1 VVFWH
6 KTLHVIL
13 SVEVLPD
20 GSRHDGTPKY
30 VLQCVVVCCS
40 VLQCVAVC
48 CSAAGTMS
56 PLNMYRRFAILSQNH
71 LPLAKEPY
79 FDFVAGSLVYI

>member
-1 VVFWH
+1 
-6 KTLHVIL
+6 
-13 SVEVLPD
+13 
-20 GSRHDGTPKY
+20 
-30 VLQCVVVCCS
+30 VCCS